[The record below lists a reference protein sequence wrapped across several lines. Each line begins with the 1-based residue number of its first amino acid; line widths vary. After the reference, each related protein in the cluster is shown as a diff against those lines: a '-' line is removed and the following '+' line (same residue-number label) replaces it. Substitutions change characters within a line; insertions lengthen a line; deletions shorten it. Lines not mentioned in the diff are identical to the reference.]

1 MYESWYETVLNMI
14 NLFILIY
21 DNNTYYIL
29 ENHQALDHKQLIIGE
44 E

>member
-1 MYESWYETVLNMI
+1 MNLDMKQSLNMI

-29 ENHQALDHKQLIIGE
+29 ENPQDFGPQTANSW
-44 E
+44 